1 PVTAC
6 ANVMFPAP
14 VLAVVVFP
22 VSVTA
27 SLYVCAPEV
36 LIVPFS
42 SVVPVASVVNVLNPD
57 APFWILPAPP
67 VFTSSEN
74 PPPVTACANVML
86 PAPVLAVVV
95 FPVSVTASLYVC
107 APELDTVPFS
117 SVVPVASVVN
127 VLNPNEPFWILPAPP
142 VVTSSE
148 NPPPLTACANVMF
161 PAPVLPVVVFPVS
174 VTASLYVCAPE
185 LDTVPF
191 SSVVPVASVVNI
203 VNPNEP

>member
-107 APELDTVPFS
+107 APLVVTLPV
-117 SVVPVASVVN
+117 SVVEAPTVLPKVVAPVVFTTRSNPPLTVLTGLIAALPVLASVV
-127 VLNPNEPFWILPAPP
+127 
-142 VVTSSE
+142 
-148 NPPPLTACANVMF
+148 F
-161 PAPVLPVVVFPVS
+161 PAS
-174 VTASLYVCAPE
+174 TSASL
-185 LDTVPF
+185 
-191 SSVVPVASVVNI
+191 
-203 VNPNEP
+203 